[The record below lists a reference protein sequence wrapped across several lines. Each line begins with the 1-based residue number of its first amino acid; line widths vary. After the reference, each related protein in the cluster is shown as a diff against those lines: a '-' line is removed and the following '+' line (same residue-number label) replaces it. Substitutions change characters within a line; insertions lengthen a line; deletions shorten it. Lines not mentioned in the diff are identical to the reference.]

1 MAAVLQLG
9 KLAGMV
15 DEHQP
20 GTTTVHGQLIH
31 MTAAAQHTVPVIA
44 LRHGHQKLLPILAAR
59 TALLQD
65 PRLPHMVVMTP
76 GAPRHLLIKATV
88 AVRIMNGA
96 AILHQ
101 AAGLV
106 VVSKI
111 THHLM
116 PLPLVHTSQ
125 LLHPQR

>member
-65 PRLPHMVVMTP
+65 PRLPHMVAMMA
-76 GAPRHLLIKATV
+76 GAPRHLPTKAIV
-88 AVRIMNGA
+88 VIRITNGTA
-96 AILHQ
+96 TPLQ

-106 VVSKI
+106 AASKTI
-111 THHLM
+111 HQTML
-116 PLPLVHTSQ
+116 LLLARISQ
-125 LLHPQR
+125 LPHRRR